1 MRAVST
7 FLTLLLIAALTGC
20 PSNRNTGDGD
30 GDGDGDGNG
39 DVDVGDVCD
48 IEGLELSVPADDG
61 EKAGG
66 VAPDLSCIGNPV
78 QVAASTP
85 LTLQGCVDIFGVG
98 DKARAGTEVA
108 IFAADV
114 DPKTGTPLATGLV
127 AVSNQAG
134 GLDCDGDDAEAAAC
148 RALNCDSEGFYRLD
162 AQVPSNTPLTMR
174 IKHPTDDTV
183 IDTYLWGLVLLDPA
197 DDEGVYEYEAALIYS
212 STYSSIPTL
221 SGRQIEGNQDLND
234 GVGRGVIAGEIH
246 DCTDTI
252 VGNTVVG
259 MAGFEKSTM
268 SIVYF
273 NGEEDPNP
281 DPVRT
286 STASDGLYAI
296 LNVPNDVEQTVV
308 AGVRD
313 PACSGDDCSCLSL
326 GTRTVKAYADSVS
339 IVTLRGDFPVAQ

>member
-1 MRAVST
+1 MRSVASSL
-7 FLTLLLIAALTGC
+7 FALMTVALAGC
-20 PSNRNTGDGD
+20 PSNRTPGGGDGD
-30 GDGDGDGNG
+30 GDGGGEN
-39 DVDVGDVCD
+39 VGDVCD
-48 IEGLELSVPADDG
+48 VQGLELLVPAENGTKG
-61 EKAGG
+61 EGES
-66 VAPDLSCIGNPV
+66 PDLSCIGNPV

-108 IFAADV
+108 LFDAAT
-114 DPKTGTPLATGLV
+114 DPKSGTPLATGTV

-134 GLDCDGDDAEAAAC
+134 GLDCTGTDAEAPAC
-148 RALNCDSEGFYRLD
+148 RALDCDSEGFYRLD
-162 AQVPSNTPLTMR
+162 SPVPSNTPLTMR

-183 IDTYLWGLVLLDPA
+183 IDTYLWGLVLLDGLA
-197 DDEGVYEYEAALIYS
+197 ENGVYEYEAALIYS

-221 SGRQIEGNQDLND
+221 SGRQIEGNQNLND
-234 GVGRGVIAGEIH
+234 GVGRGVIAGEVH

-252 VGNTVVG
+252 VGNAVVG
-259 MAGFEKSTM
+259 MSGFDSSLM

-273 NGEEDPNP
+273 NGEDDPNP

-296 LNVPNDVEQTVV
+296 LNVVSDVEQTVV

-313 PACSGDDCSCLSL
+313 PACTGEDCTCLSL
-326 GTRTVKAYADSVS
+326 GQRTVKAYADSVS
-339 IVTLRGDFPVAQ
+339 IVTLRGDFPVVQ